1 MDKVQKKEF
10 ESVNFSYGVFSL
22 LSSLDDAGLGLATL
36 GPVQSKWLW
45 RSPVWHFTFEFKTA
59 SHI

>member
-1 MDKVQKKEF
+1 MF
-10 ESVNFSYGVFSL
+10 ESVNFSHAVFSL
-22 LSSLDDAGLGLATL
+22 LSSLDDAGLSLATL

-45 RSPVWHFTFEFKTA
+45 CSPVRHFTFEFQTT